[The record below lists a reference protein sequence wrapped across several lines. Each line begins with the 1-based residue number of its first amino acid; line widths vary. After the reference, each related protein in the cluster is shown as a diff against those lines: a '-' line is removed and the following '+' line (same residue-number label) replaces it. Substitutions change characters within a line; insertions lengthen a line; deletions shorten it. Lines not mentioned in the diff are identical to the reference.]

1 MTFAWSEAFQEN
13 DNMIIKLLDHARLM
27 TEEELLAL
35 SDEEFNEIMEAAI
48 EEAGRSSRTGAE
60 AFEELEKESI

>member
-1 MTFAWSEAFQEN
+1 
-13 DNMIIKLLDHARLM
+13 MIIKLLDHARLM